1 MPATGSPQLGYLAIV
16 SPQAFAGHPSERI
29 LPAFLSSRFTP
40 ARLSLPAFPFYHR
53 SSRRKVG
60 PYRDRSPQ
68 SKHQAVYRFVIVRG
82 GRPRLH
88 RKRFPSLVRTPR
100 SRAENPAFLISRF
113 SPTRFPTSGFLH
125 LSPEQSGRFPI
136 QGRLPARRSHAAVR
150 SVKSVKTPSTRAVA
164 KSASCSAS
172 AEGQFRGRSST
183 RIV

>member
-113 SPTRFPTSGFLH
+113 TPAR
-125 LSPEQSGRFPI
+125 LS
-136 QGRLPARRSHAAVR
+136 LPALPFIDAPPAARSAFTATIT
-150 SVKSVKTPSTRAVA
+150 SNPSTRRFIGSSW
-164 KSASCSAS
+164 SAGGARGYIVRAS
-172 AEGQFRGRSST
+172 QVWSQRHTPDRKTPRS
-183 RIV
+183 